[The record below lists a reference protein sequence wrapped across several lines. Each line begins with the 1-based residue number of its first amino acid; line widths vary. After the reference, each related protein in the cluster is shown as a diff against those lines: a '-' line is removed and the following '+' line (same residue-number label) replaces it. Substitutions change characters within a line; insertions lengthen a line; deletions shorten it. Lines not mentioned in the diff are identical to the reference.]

1 MVTPSGFK
9 HIRIRKFEFVTK
21 VILPKLKVYNYLISQ
36 VLCGAHE
43 CTEKAKYAEY
53 MKSTSACE
61 KVKSAD

>member
-1 MVTPSGFK
+1 VAEA
-9 HIRIRKFEFVTK
+9 II
-21 VILPKLKVYNYLISQ
+21 PKLKVQKNAISQ